1 MYVHCIFKRFYSLLC
16 IYVWVCARLCTSVQ
30 CSIRPKEDVR
40 YDKTGVAEMIVS
52 HLMWVL
58 GIKLRPSVGAYV

>member
-1 MYVHCIFKRFYSLLC
+1 M
-16 IYVWVCARLCTSVQ
+16 
-30 CSIRPKEDVR
+30 RPKEDVR

-58 GIKLRPSVGAYV
+58 GIKLRPSVGACV